1 MINGGLGKH
10 TLKLSRT
17 HLNTHAHTLP
27 STLSLRLLIL
37 SYVLSVSD
45 LISRSVTLCLYVS
58 PQLMDSVM
66 SESYII
72 YCIVQN
78 VTHSVSFFFFT
89 ISLSVGGSGQH
100 IDVD

>member
-27 STLSLRLLIL
+27 STFSLCLLIL

-45 LISRSVTLCLYVS
+45 LISRSVTLRLYIS

-72 YCIVQN
+72 YYIVQN
-78 VTHSVSFFFFT
+78 ITQSVSLYT
-89 ISLSVGGSGQH
+89 ISLSVGGSEQH
-100 IDVD
+100 IYVDQQ